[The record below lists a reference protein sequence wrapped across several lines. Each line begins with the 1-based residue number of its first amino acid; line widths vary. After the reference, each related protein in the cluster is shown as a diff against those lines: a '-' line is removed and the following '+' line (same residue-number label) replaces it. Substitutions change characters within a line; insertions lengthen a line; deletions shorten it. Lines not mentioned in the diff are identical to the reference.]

1 MSFRGPSEARQ
12 SGTPEHR
19 PLENGFRARRYAASR
34 NDDITGYLVQSR
46 LGALRAGA
54 RESITD
60 QDQTIETPRFRDR
73 KTGNYRTAQ
82 AVGQV
87 FRHRLGSGTNGPA
100 TWVHGMFRSRSWPPL
115 GHPSDRRA
123 ALEVAAMERFWKML
137 QKLVSIRLSMRT
149 LPAGALHHEQDCSGH
164 SGARGGHQWNG
175 FLCFRR
181 SAAGTGTRPTEW
193 MLRHQAMVLRNDGAR
208 NDGGRSDAA
217 NALRDDVGGSG
228 TLQFT
233 EQPVREPARR

>member
-19 PLENGFRARRYAASR
+19 PLEHGFRARRYAASR

-115 GHPSDRRA
+115 GHPS
-123 ALEVAAMERFWKML
+123 V
-137 QKLVSIRLSMRT
+137 VSIRLSCEPYRRGHCIMNRI
-149 LPAGALHHEQDCSGH
+149 ALDTVVLV
-164 SGARGGHQWNG
+164 AAING
-175 FLCFRR
+175 MASFA
-181 SAAGTGTRPTEW
+181 SVVA
-193 MLRHQAMVLRNDGAR
+193 Q
-208 NDGGRSDAA
+208 
-217 NALRDDVGGSG
+217 
-228 TLQFT
+228 Q
-233 EQPVREPARR
+233 EPAPVPRSGCCGIRPWSSGMMGTE